1 MRKTVL
7 ALSLS
12 CLSAAAFADV
22 TVGEPWVRGTVAAQK
37 ATGAFMELTSSEDA
51 VLVSAS
57 SPLAGVVEVHHMTM
71 DQGVMKMRAI
81 PRLDLP
87 AGKTVRLEPGGYHV
101 MLMDLKQQLK
111 AGDVVAIT
119 LEVQGKDGRTRTV
132 EVKAPVRA
140 LAAAAG
146 HEHAHG
152 AMH

>member
-12 CLSAAAFADV
+12 CLSAAAFAQV

-57 SPLAGVVEVHHMTM
+57 SPVAGVVEVHHMAM

-101 MLMDLKQQLK
+101 MLMDLKQQMK

-119 LEVQGKDGRTRTV
+119 LEIQGKDGKTRTV
-132 EVKAPVRA
+132 EVKAAVRA

-146 HEHAHG
+146 HERAHG
-152 AMH
+152 AKH